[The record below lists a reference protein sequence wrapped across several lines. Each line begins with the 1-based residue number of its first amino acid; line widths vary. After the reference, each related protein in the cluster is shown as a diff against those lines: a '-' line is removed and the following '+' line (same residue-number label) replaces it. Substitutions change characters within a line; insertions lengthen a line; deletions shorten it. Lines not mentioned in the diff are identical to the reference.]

1 MANKTRKRVPWSGW
15 SKIAPS
21 GKQRTQM
28 YKKCGNKCFLG
39 TKTKKETNP
48 GSDPG
53 FPICK
58 KNTCK
63 ISKKGTY
70 AAYVRAR
77 EWGNKRRTYKG
88 RSKPRFPQNYYTR
101 IARKAKRILKN
112 MFNVTI
118 KK

>member
-1 MANKTRKRVPWSGW
+1 MVKKTRKQVPWSGW

-39 TKTKKETNP
+39 TKP
-48 GSDPG
+48 SGDPG

-63 ISKKGTY
+63 INKKGTY

-77 EWGNKRRTYKG
+77 EWGNKRSTYKG
-88 RSKPRFPQNYYTR
+88 QSRPRFSQNYY
-101 IARKAKRILKN
+101 ARVADKAKRILKN
-112 MFNVTI
+112 KFDKTVGA
-118 KK
+118 